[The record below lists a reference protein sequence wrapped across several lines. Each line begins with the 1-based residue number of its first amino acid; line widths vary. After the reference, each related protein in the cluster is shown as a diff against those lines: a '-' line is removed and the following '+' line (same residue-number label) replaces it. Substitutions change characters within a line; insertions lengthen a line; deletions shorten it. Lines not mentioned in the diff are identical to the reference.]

1 MKNNCWICGKEYDA
15 CLSCKQING
24 WRRIVCSPEHYQIHQ
39 IISEYREGIIT
50 DKEAAELFSNIGI
63 TIDSELDLLPEITEH
78 IKSIIAKGTPKKV
91 LKSKAKSEEVI
102 AEDNI
107 NTDKE

>member
-63 TIDSELDLLPEITEH
+63 TINSELDLLGAVMRD
-78 IKSIIAKGTPKKV
+78 IKDIIKKGTSKKMPK
-91 LKSKAKSEEVI
+91 LKNKSDETVVELI
-102 AEDNI
+102 QDADE
-107 NTDKE
+107 K